1 MRKLGIMRRVV
12 LLFLFYF
19 GISTFNQADNCR
31 YYGSIHGW
39 DSTRCGC
46 CEGWIIEID
55 GKRYLADSIPNA
67 RELFK
72 SPYKKTYPIL
82 VFLDY
87 EKKIGGCDNRI
98 VIKCIKLR

>member
-1 MRKLGIMRRVV
+1 MKKAILI
-12 LLFLFYF
+12 FLFYF

-31 YYGSIHGW
+31 YYGILRGW

-46 CEGWIIEID
+46 CQGWVIEID

-67 RELFK
+67 KEFFK
-72 SPYKKTYPIL
+72 SPFTKKYPIL

-87 EKKIGGCDNRI
+87 EKKTEGCDNRI
-98 VIKCIKLR
+98 VIKCIKVR